1 MRPGRI
7 VVTGGTGFVGRSV
20 CEHLVEADPGCGIV
34 VPTRRLAHGATLR
47 PLPTI
52 ELVEADLHDERALA
66 RLLAG
71 ADAVVHL
78 VAILHGSAA
87 QFQRVH
93 AELPRKLARACE
105 AAGVRRFVHVSALGV
120 GPNAPSAYLR
130 SKTEGETA
138 LKNAALDLTVLRP
151 SLIFGAEDRLMNVF
165 AALQRLAP
173 VVPLAGSR
181 ATFQPVWVDDVAR
194 AIVRCLQQPQ
204 TRGRVYELTGPE
216 TFTLSELVRL
226 AGRWSGHER
235 PQWPLPDALGRLQ
248 ALAMELLPGEPLMS
262 RDNLDS
268 LRVPNVASGT
278 LPGLPALGITPTP
291 LGAVAPG
298 YLQQGDRLDRWRARA
313 R

>member
-1 MRPGRI
+1 MPARV
-7 VVTGGTGFVGRSV
+7 VVTGGSGFVGRAV
-20 CEHLVEADPGCGIV
+20 CEHLAEADAACRIV
-34 VPTRRLAHGATLR
+34 VPTRRLGHAATLR
-47 PLPTI
+47 PLPTV
-52 ELVEADLHDERALA
+52 ELVQADLHDERTLA
-66 RLLAG
+66 RLLPG

-78 VAILHGSAA
+78 VAILQGSAA

-120 GPNAPSAYLR
+120 GPGAPSAYLR

-138 LKNAALDLTVLRP
+138 LRNAALDLTVLRP
-151 SLIFGAEDRLMNVF
+151 SVIFGAGDRLLNLF
-165 AALQRLAP
+165 AALQRVAP
-173 VVPLAGSR
+173 LIPLAGSR

-194 AIVRCLQQPQ
+194 AAVRCLERPE
-204 TRGRVYELTGPE
+204 TAGRVYELTGPQ
-216 TFTLSELVRL
+216 TFTLGEIVRL

-235 PQWPLPDALGRLQ
+235 PQIALPDALGRLQ
-248 ALAMELLPGEPLMS
+248 ALLMEWLPGEPLMS

-268 LRVPNVASGT
+268 LRVPNVASGA
-278 LPGLPALGITPTP
+278 LPGLPALGIQPAA

-298 YLQQGDRLDRWRARA
+298 YLQPGDRLDHWRAGR